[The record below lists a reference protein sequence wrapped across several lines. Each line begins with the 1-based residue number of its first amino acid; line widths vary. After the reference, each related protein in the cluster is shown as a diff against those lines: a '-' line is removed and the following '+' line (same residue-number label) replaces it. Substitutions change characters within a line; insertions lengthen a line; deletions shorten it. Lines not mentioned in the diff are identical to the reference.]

1 MTGTAMATKLVG
13 LHVLDK
19 DYLMI
24 QFRDGEVHYRDSG
37 TGQSAYLGHSFAEGD
52 DTLFVFGERLNTEKA
67 QNADLW
73 MITSKDD
80 KNFKKLRPEVVWRKS
95 KPMNVD
101 HTLTGELDHWL
112 FLKLPKSMRQGCTY
126 QVTIPKEL
134 NADQTTASVCFDIW
148 NAQSEAVHVNI
159 IGYHPAQANKAAD
172 LYQWLGDGGSRD
184 YRAWEGRAVYLY
196 QVDTHKKEKV
206 GSVKFWK
213 PNSAYKEEAGEK
225 NLVGTDVWN
234 IDFKNAAPG
243 RYRLVVEDVGCSMD
257 FDISDKVYYEP
268 FRYSVRGY
276 YYMRLGEPID
286 TPRVTPIPRQPRFV
300 ADEDPKGLKIYVTD
314 LHPWHPDWRK
324 LQGRPLP
331 SGSTDWRATPPQ
343 REL

>member
-37 TGQSAYLGHSFAEGD
+37 TGKSAYLGHSFAEGD

-159 IGYHPAQANKAAD
+159 IGYHPAQTNKAAGC
-172 LYQWLGDGGSRD
+172 LSLS
-184 YRAWEGRAVYLY
+184 
-196 QVDTHKKEKV
+196 
-206 GSVKFWK
+206 
-213 PNSAYKEEAGEK
+213 
-225 NLVGTDVWN
+225 
-234 IDFKNAAPG
+234 G
-243 RYRLVVEDVGCSMD
+243 RYPQEG
-257 FDISDKVYYEP
+257 
-268 FRYSVRGY
+268 
-276 YYMRLGEPID
+276 
-286 TPRVTPIPRQPRFV
+286 
-300 ADEDPKGLKIYVTD
+300 KGGK
-314 LHPWHPDWRK
+314 
-324 LQGRPLP
+324 
-331 SGSTDWRATPPQ
+331 
-343 REL
+343 REVLEAQQCL